1 MERATLLLEIGCE
14 ELPAAFMRGTLEQ
27 LQAKLAET
35 LRECRL
41 EHGAVRTLG
50 TPRRLIA
57 LASEVA
63 IQQTPEERVV
73 RGPAK
78 RACFDAQGNPTQALI
93 GFARSRGV
101 EPDAVQFQ
109 ETPQGEYAFVR
120 EYDSGQPAVEVLAD
134 ALPNS
139 SSR

>member
-1 MERATLLLEIGCE
+1 VAT
-14 ELPAAFMRGTLEQ
+14 
-27 LQAKLAET
+27 
-35 LRECRL
+35 
-41 EHGAVRTLG
+41 
-50 TPRRLIA
+50 
-57 LASEVA
+57 
-63 IQQTPEERVV
+63 QQTPEERVV

-134 ALPNS
+134 ALPKLILS
-139 SSR
+139 MTFPKDAALGQPQDALRTPHPLDCRPAGADGHPI

>member
-14 ELPAAFMRGTLEQ
+14 EMPAAFMRGTLEQ

-35 LRECRL
+35 LHENRL
-41 EHGAVRTLG
+41 EHGVVRTLG

-63 IQQTPEERVV
+63 TQQTPEERVV

-78 RACFDAQGNPTQALI
+78 RACYDAQGNPTQALT
-93 GFARSRGV
+93 GFARS
-101 EPDAVQFQ
+101 PSA
-109 ETPQGEYAFVR
+109 P
-120 EYDSGQPAVEVLAD
+120 
-134 ALPNS
+134 S
-139 SSR
+139 SCS